1 MLGQFIGTSSNTD
14 AGSRCFRYEIAGLRQ
29 STDTDSMEYPIR
41 SSANT
46 FITVPYSRMNE
57 VMQRVTAMG
66 GKIVNIEPVNG
77 ASSNGKSE
85 EE

>member
-1 MLGQFIGTSSNTD
+1 MLGQYIGKSNSPS
-14 AGSRCFRYEIAGLRQ
+14 GSRVFRYEIAGLRQ

-46 FITVPYSRMNE
+46 FMMVPYERMNE

-66 GKIVNIEPVNG
+66 GKIVKIEPVNAG
-77 ASSNGKSE
+77 E
-85 EE
+85 